1 VRDPQPD
8 PTRLLRGAR
17 VAITVAALAAS
28 VLVSLAG
35 RHALDVWVIAPI
47 SMLVSHA
54 VGLAL
59 FALVLRR
66 WVVRRARRGGPAPR
80 PG

>member
-1 VRDPQPD
+1 MRDTPSGS
-8 PTRLLRGAR
+8 TRPLGGAR
-17 VAITVAALAAS
+17 IGITAAALAAS

-35 RHALDVWVIAPI
+35 RHALDLWVSAPI
-47 SMLVSHA
+47 AILVSHA

-80 PG
+80 RG